1 MTHGPS
7 ELARLR
13 DAGQAGERQRA
24 HDRAVIAALQAEL
37 RDHRRETRYRILDIL
52 SIMRAIARR
61 PVEEGET
68 AELYPARLDSRLASF
83 ANLQGQLARMPRGGI
98 DLYTMIDGEL
108 LPSIPRMRK
117 VRFRTGRCRNR

>member
-7 ELARLR
+7 ELARPR
-13 DAGQAGERQRA
+13 DAGQAGERQRTR
-24 HDRAVIAALQAEL
+24 DRAVIAPLQAEL
-37 RDHRRETRYRILDIL
+37 GNHRRETRHRILDIL

-61 PVEEGET
+61 PAEEGET